1 MSNTPTLSPLLQS
14 SWAQTAPLTGLDKSL
29 ANLLQSKQP
38 SDDPRHLW
46 LAALTS
52 HQWGRG
58 HACLDLAALPS
69 EAGALLGWSDEQVA
83 LLPTD
88 LHDAAATLAWTQGEA
103 SPLVLVQDIGQENQQ
118 GYSAHSARLYLRRAW
133 AAEQAIRQRITQR
146 LALPCSVPADLQQ
159 RLDALFPPTNT
170 TKTTTPI
177 GAEPDLQRLACEVAA
192 QNRITLITGGP
203 GTGKTTTVVKLLAL
217 LVGTSPRDLHIHLAA
232 PTGKAAARLTESIRN
247 ALTKMPADVKARIPT
262 QAQTLH
268 RLLQTHSRADT
279 PHQLATD
286 VVVVDEAS
294 MIDLE
299 MMARLLQAVPPTARL
314 ILLGDKDQL
323 ASVEA
328 GAVMSQLCTGALL
341 RAQTV
346 TLTHSH
352 RFDAQSGIGQWAQ
365 AVNHASANHT
375 PALKALWKAAPDWLA
390 SLPLQQRLDGDTPE
404 PDVTRLQLS
413 SASDPQLAVGLRH
426 GWHTWLTLLEAHR
439 PSKTRS
445 AAPCSDAQAL
455 DLLNAFTEFCV
466 LCAVREGPQGVTQ
479 LNPQIERALG
489 LGESAWYAGRP
500 VMVTRNDYALNLMNG
515 DIGLSLP
522 DAHGVLRVA
531 FAASADPSAP
541 AKAQTSP
548 VRWVMPS
555 RLESV
560 ETVFAMTVHKSQG
573 SEFKHVLLAL
583 PAQDS
588 PVLTRELVYTG
599 LTRARERLTLWAPNV
614 GILWNACARR
624 VMRSGGLDL
633 PDSRGRSAS

>member
-1 MSNTPTLSPLLQS
+1 MSTPPTLSLLLQS
-14 SWAQTAPLTGLDKSL
+14 AWAQTAPLTGLDKSL
-29 ANLLQSKQP
+29 ANLLHSKQP

-46 LAALTS
+46 LAAITS

-69 EAGALLGWSDEQVA
+69 EAAALLGWSDEQVA

-88 LHDAAATLAWTQGEA
+88 LRDAAATLAWTQGEA
-103 SPLVLVQDIGQENQQ
+103 SPLVLVQDKGQENQQ
-118 GYSAHSARLYLRRAW
+118 GLSTPSERLYLRRAW
-133 AAEQAIRQRITQR
+133 AAEQAIRQRISHR
-146 LALPCSVPADLQQ
+146 LATPCDIPADLQQ
-159 RLDALFPPTNT
+159 RLDALFPPTHTNAT
-170 TKTTTPI
+170 TL

-247 ALTKMPADVKARIPT
+247 ALTRMPADVKARIPT

-268 RLLQTHSRADT
+268 RLLQTHSHANA
-279 PHQLATD
+279 PPQLATD

-352 RFDAQSGIGQWAQ
+352 RFGAQSGIGQWAQ
-365 AVNHASANHT
+365 AVNHATANNT
-375 PALKALWKAAPDWLA
+375 SALKALWKAAPDWLD
-390 SLPLQQRLDGDTPE
+390 SLPLQQRLDGDVPE
-404 PDVTRLQLS
+404 PAVTRLQLS

-426 GWHTWLTLLEAHR
+426 GWRKWLALLEAHR
-439 PSKTRS
+439 PSKTRP

-466 LCAVREGPQGVTQ
+466 LCAVREGPLGVAKV
-479 LNPQIERALG
+479 NPQIERALG
-489 LGESAWYAGRP
+489 LGDSTWYAGRP
-500 VMVTRNDYALNLMNG
+500 VMITRNDYALNLMNG
-515 DIGLSLP
+515 DIGLCLP
-522 DAHGVLRVA
+522 DANGVLRVA
-531 FAASADPSAP
+531 FAASADPSVP

-548 VRWVMPS
+548 VRWIMPS

-573 SEFKHVLLAL
+573 SEFRHVLLAL
-583 PAQDS
+583 PAHDS
-588 PVLTRELVYTG
+588 PVLTRELIYTG
-599 LTRARERLTLWAPNV
+599 LTRARERLTLWAPHV
-614 GILWNACARR
+614 GLLWTACARR
-624 VMRSGGLDL
+624 VMRSGGLSH
-633 PDSRGRSAS
+633 PDI